1 MSEIIPKNLEFN
13 ELVKEYEILKEN
25 FQRIVVEKENLIL
38 ENNDLNSI
46 NEGLSFEKQELEN
59 RINNIIDNLSNQ
71 SQNSDE
77 VSSEEENTS
86 LFDKLISQD
95 NFKKIKI
102 ELLDDIISTFLDI
115 INLLKSLNKRI
126 LEFQK
131 KINNRNQDEDDII
144 FYNSIILDC
153 KNYFISSFRVRESK
167 FINDMNKLFK
177 LLEPGMFVNILK
189 VDRTLVSKF
198 KISYGKI
205 IRDNKE
211 SKANKNGV
219 WIKNNKLKSVDYI
232 NKEVNRCFTYH
243 NDISK
248 HFKDSL
254 EKEVKFFEIK

>member
-1 MSEIIPKNLEFN
+1 MSEIIPKDLEFN
-13 ELVKEYEILKEN
+13 ELIKEYEILQEN
-25 FQRIVVEKENLIL
+25 FQRIVIEKENLIL

-46 NEGLSFEKQELEN
+46 NEGLSFEKEELEN

-71 SQNSDE
+71 SQDTDE
-77 VSSEEENTS
+77 VCSNEENNS
-86 LFDKLISQD
+86 LFNKLISED

-102 ELLDDIISTFLDI
+102 ELLDVIISTFLDI

-167 FINDMNKLFK
+167 FINDINKIFK
-177 LLEPGMFVNILK
+177 LLDPGMFVNILK
-189 VDRTLVSKF
+189 VDRSLVSKF
-198 KISYGKI
+198 KICYGKI

-211 SKANKNGV
+211 NKANKNGV

-232 NKEVNRCFTYH
+232 NKEINRCLTYH

-254 EKEVKFFEIK
+254 EKEVKFYEIN